1 MKKNEVIQVNVV
13 ERIVVLTVIPGSY
26 KMMVNDV
33 KTVVGEIWRYPK
45 NQKKNRF
52 HSIPFSNIPTKSHNS
67 KVSPMFFHGKP
78 HGFPHP
84 RPSPPVPRRLRHAA
98 PRTKPPS
105 CEAQRSLRQFPAASS
120 PPGQVDPVEKTHG
133 EITSDW
139 FINPTSTGKIYG

>member
-45 NQKKNRF
+45 NPKKNRF

-98 PRTKPPS
+98 PGQASVLRGPEIVEAVPS
-105 CEAQRSLRQFPAASS
+105 RILATWTGGS
-120 PPGQVDPVEKTHG
+120 GGK
-133 EITSDW
+133 
-139 FINPTSTGKIYG
+139 NPWGNHI